1 MKGKTA
7 FWSGFLGAFFCV
19 TVSLGTWSVLD
30 SLYDKGYDKGV
41 KVGIEQGKKD
51 AMKDIEL
58 SYDMCVKKKGE

>member
-1 MKGKTA
+1 MKY
-7 FWSGFLGAFFCV
+7 FWGGFAGAFLCV
-19 TVSLGTWSVLD
+19 IVSLGTWSVLD